1 MDVDAHPN
9 VDDELRSSKPL
20 EFLGEIIVPLNA
32 LQSFVQQLTQGI
44 EIERKSRAKEIHFL
58 LCRMQSILRNTLKVP
73 KILSTMST
81 IRYSSSVHK

>member
-32 LQSFVQQLTQGI
+32 LQSFVQQLTEGI
-44 EIERKSRAKEIHFL
+44 
-58 LCRMQSILRNTLKVP
+58 
-73 KILSTMST
+73 
-81 IRYSSSVHK
+81 